1 MAKTRAQKEEVVA
14 KVENLLKDAAS
25 SVFVHF
31 RGIDVAQETGMRKG
45 FRGEGLGYTVVK
57 KSLIRRALESLGH
70 DHASVP
76 LEGEVA
82 IAYNVGN
89 DDPTL
94 VARRVHAFGKEV
106 GAEKFAI
113 LGGVFQGSLMNAG
126 AMQEIATI
134 PPFPVLQAMF
144 AQVINSPRQ
153 RFAVV
158 LSKVAEAKSA

>member
-14 KVENLLKDAAS
+14 KVEKLLKDAAS

-31 RGIDVAQETGMRKG
+31 RGVDVAQETTLRKG
-45 FRGEGLGYTVVK
+45 FRADGLGYTVVK

-82 IAYNVGN
+82 IAYNATN

-94 VARRVHAFGKEV
+94 AANRVHAFGKEI
-106 GAEKFAI
+106 GADKFAI
-113 LGGVFQGSLMNAG
+113 LGGLFQGSLMNAT

-134 PPFPVLQAMF
+134 PSMPVLQAMF

-158 LSKVAEAKSA
+158 LSKVAETKN